1 MRIDRHSIFFY
12 LGIPA
17 ALGAVFGL
25 SEAGSQPFA
34 SMSGHLAYWLI
45 STIASWQLLAL
56 GSMGASYL
64 LKSLRIPLAVVLTIG
79 FYVGLEVWLQFGEFR
94 NALLTGFVADGQ
106 ILLDPRENTDRSVE
120 ISNQLLGLSLWLSA
134 NYFHF
139 YFFGISRF
147 RYAPDVDRVKWF
159 RNWLLNLGAAEEIQ
173 IANLGIPSQPELS
186 RASIAPRLLERLS
199 IAGKTE
205 ILALKAEDHYT
216 RVYTT
221 DREHLIY
228 VMFKEA
234 IREMDNRQGLQ
245 VHRSYWVCSDA
256 IEAYI
261 EKGHKANVRLKNG
274 QNIPVSRSFRQAIK
288 TSLKPQLEASELRAS

>member
-1 MRIDRHSIFFY
+1 MRIDRHAIFFY

-17 ALGAVFGL
+17 ALGFVFGL
-25 SEAGSQPFA
+25 SEAGSQPFS

-45 STIASWQLLAL
+45 STIGSWQVLAL
-56 GSMGASYL
+56 GSLAVSYL
-64 LKSLRIPLAVVLTIG
+64 LKPIGVPLPVVLVVG
-79 FYVGLEVWLQFGEFR
+79 FYIGLETWLQMGELR
-94 NALLTGFVADGQ
+94 NSLLTGFVPDGQ
-106 ILLDPRENTDRSVE
+106 VLRDPQDSTDLSAE
-120 ISNQLLGLSLWLSA
+120 ISNQLLGLSLWVSA

-147 RYAPDVDRVKWF
+147 RYVPDADRVKRF
-159 RNWLLNLGAAEEIQ
+159 RNWLLNLGASEETQ
-173 IANLGIPSQPELS
+173 IANLGDPSQPVS
-186 RASIAPRLLERLS
+186 STDSSTPRLLERLS
-199 IAGKTE
+199 SAGKTE

-216 RVYTT
+216 RVYTP

-234 IREMDNRQGLQ
+234 IKEMDNRPGLQ

-256 IEAYI
+256 IETYM

-274 QNIPVSRSFRQAIK
+274 QDIPVSRSFRQTIK
-288 TSLKPQLEASELRAS
+288 ASLKPQQETSELKAS